1 MAKISP
7 AEPYLS
13 ILARRLPLILAT
25 IRTLFTIPVS
35 LGMECQLRPTQENIG
50 RHVPALGL
58 KEKTAADPRLSVEQE
73 MIRHCVER
81 AAHLLPAQGPIEVFV
96 HHNTLHAFEEQPF
109 PEAVK
114 SGLARYGAEPYLPE
128 PEYRRLYS
136 EGRITDSDLESVIND
151 DLGERAG
158 EQINSLGTRC
168 EIRYAILRHPLHIG
182 PDAELRW
189 VVAET
194 DALQRFRDR
203 TTKINRSR
211 IVSAAKKW
219 LQDSADTQEEI
230 DHQNGLLK
238 KFGSNFAN
246 WSDSAWESFSLHLLW
261 RKCLK
266 GVSSFTPSS
275 QKDTYRRPRDLLL
288 HATGEDIDRDVH
300 EVLIRFCAAYVDQGY
315 SDWLLPNR
323 NEGFFEA
330 FVSLYSERSRGLDRW
345 LQRLP
350 DELSFLRDGT
360 TTPEASIETSLGE
373 LGIAESDRD
382 EFITQSLLALGGWAG
397 MIWQLESGVDW
408 VVHSVPKGSLAGM
421 LAVQLILEKHA
432 IRNLGEN
439 AFDKTD
445 SVETIIESARS
456 RLNDPVPLNRER
468 GAFLLFQVAQMLG
481 WTPLELQQLSES
493 EWKQL
498 SDEVEGFT
506 GIERRRTFHE
516 AYERMYRLAALNAFS
531 KHATRRRD
539 VAPTW
544 SNRPAFQ
551 IVTCIDDREESFR
564 RHLEEVQPCCET
576 FGAAGFFAVAMY
588 YRGAADGFYKPLC
601 PGVITPDHY
610 VQEDV
615 GYTFEGVHQG
625 RAELRRRLGLAG
637 HLFQTRSRTFLGG
650 IFAGI
655 VGSLATVP
663 LVARVL
669 FPHLTAR
676 IRRRFGSLLQPPP
689 VTHLQL
695 ERYAETP
702 GPTDAHIGYTT
713 DEMAG
718 VVVRLLQD
726 IGLTKSNAFS
736 RLFIVCGHGSSS
748 LNNPHESAYCCGAC
762 AGKRGGPNARA
773 FARMAN
779 DWRVR
784 ALVAEQGIAIPD
796 DATFV
801 GAYHNT
807 CDDSVVFY
815 DLDQLPA
822 SHREDFEA
830 ARDAIEEARR
840 RNAHERCRRFAS
852 ASLDLSAKDALRH
865 VEGRAQDISQARPEY
880 NHATNAL
887 CVVGRRDW
895 SRGLFLDRR
904 AFLTSYDPTQD
915 DDDHSILL
923 RILSAAIPVCAGINL
938 EYYFSCVDYKK
949 YGSGSKLPHNIV
961 SLLGV
966 MEGTSSDLRTG
977 LYQQMVE
984 IHEPLRILFLIE
996 TTPEAML
1003 SIMERNEAIARL
1015 CQGNWSQLAVID
1027 AETSEVQ
1034 VFRNGRFD
1042 PFDTSSSELNQV
1054 SSSLEC
1060 YEGERDHRPF
1070 FSIMETAVSS

>member
-1 MAKISP
+1 MPTVELEEDTISLTDE
-7 AEPYLS
+7 AE
-13 ILARRLPLILAT
+13 A
-25 IRTLFTIPVS
+25 S
-35 LGMECQLRPTQENIG
+35 L
-50 RHVPALGL
+50 RHM
-58 KEKTAADPRLSVEQE
+58 VE
-73 MIRHCVER
+73 H
-81 AAHLLPAQGPIEVFV
+81 AAHFLPAQGPIEVFV
-96 HHNTLHAFEEQPF
+96 HHNTLHAFEKQSF
-109 PEAVK
+109 HDAVK
-114 SGLARYGAEPYLPE
+114 SGLSRYGAEPYFSE

-136 EGRITDSDLESVIND
+136 EGRISDDDLEAVIQD
-151 DLGERAG
+151 DLGHRAD
-158 EQINSLGTRC
+158 EQINGLGTRC
-168 EIRYAILRHPLHIG
+168 EIRYAMLRHPLHIG

-194 DALQRFRDR
+194 DALQRFRGR
-203 TTKINRSR
+203 TTQINRSR
-211 IVSAAKKW
+211 IVSAAKMW
-219 LQDSADTQEEI
+219 VQDSGGKPELSDET
-230 DHQNGLLK
+230 NGLLR
-238 KFGSNFAN
+238 KFGTKTNQWNEA
-246 WSDSAWESFSLHLLW
+246 AWETFSLHLLW
-261 RKCLK
+261 RSCLN
-266 GVSSFTPSS
+266 GVSSFTAS
-275 QKDTYRRPRDLLL
+275 QQPMCFIRPRDLLL

-300 EVLIRFCAAYVDQGY
+300 EVLIRFCAAFVDQGY

-323 NEGFFEA
+323 DQGFFES
-330 FVSLYSERSRGLDRW
+330 FLTLYSSKTSGLDRW
-345 LQRLP
+345 LKRLP
-350 DELSFLRDGT
+350 GELTFLKDSHA
-360 TTPEASIETSLGE
+360 TPEGSIHISLRE
-373 LGIAESDRD
+373 LGIAESDRE

-408 VVHSVPKGSLAGM
+408 VVHVIPKGSLVGM
-421 LAVQLILEKHA
+421 LAIQLILEKHA
-432 IRNLGEN
+432 IRNLGAE
-439 AFDKTD
+439 AFG
-445 SVETIIESARS
+445 ESHSIAKLIDAANQ
-456 RLNDPVPLNRER
+456 RLNEPSPMNRER
-468 GAFLLFQVAQMLG
+468 GAFLLFQIAQMLG
-481 WTPLELQQLSES
+481 WTPLELRQLSQS

-498 SDEVEGFT
+498 SEEVEGFT
-506 GIERRRTFHE
+506 GIERRRIFHE
-516 AYERMYRLAALNAFS
+516 AYERKYHHAALNAFS
-531 KHATRRRD
+531 KHATERR
-539 VAPTW
+539 
-544 SNRPAFQ
+544 NIQRPWGKRPNFQ

-564 RHLEEVQPCCET
+564 RHLEEVQPKSET
-576 FGAAGFFAVAMY
+576 FGAAGFFAVAIY

-625 RAELRRRLGLAG
+625 RAALRRRLGLAS
-637 HLFQTRSRTFLGG
+637 HLFHTRSRTFVGG
-650 IFAGI
+650 IAAGI
-655 VGSLATVP
+655 VGSLATAP

-676 IRRRFGSLLQPPP
+676 IRRRFGSLFQPPP
-689 VTHLQL
+689 VTQLQL
-695 ERYAETP
+695 ERYEDEP
-702 GPTDAHIGYTT
+702 GPTNGYIGYST

-726 IGLTKSNAFS
+726 MGLTKAKDFS

-773 FARMAN
+773 FAEMAN

-784 ALVAEQGIAIPD
+784 AKVADRGIAIPD
-796 DATFV
+796 DTTFV

-815 DLDQLPA
+815 DLDQLPS
-822 SHREDFEA
+822 SHREEFEA
-830 ARDAIEEARR
+830 ARTAIEDARR
-840 RNAHERCRRFAS
+840 RNAHERCRRFVS
-852 ASLDLSAKDALRH
+852 APPNISANDALHH
-865 VEGRAQDISQARPEY
+865 VEARSQDISQARPEY

-915 DDDHSILL
+915 DEEHSVLF

-938 EYYFSCVDYKK
+938 EYYFSCVDYKN

-1003 SIMERNEAIARL
+1003 SIMRRNEGIARL
-1015 CQGNWSQLAVID
+1015 CRGDWSHLAVID
-1027 AETSEVQ
+1027 AETSHIQ
-1034 VFRNGRFD
+1034 VFRDGKFE
-1042 PFDTSSSELNQV
+1042 PFDTSV
-1054 SSSLEC
+1054 SQLPQTTSSLKC
-1060 YEGERDHRPF
+1060 YEGERDHLSF
-1070 FSIMETAVSS
+1070 FSIAETEMSS